1 MLLLPLNPASV
12 NLQAAAP
19 VGLGVASATVRV
31 FSLVSGS
38 EVNALAASAMSNPY
52 DAIWRFNWTPSS
64 LAVGNYIA
72 YYRFLDGGSNLLTAA
87 IDDLVVSYEL
97 TLLRQVA
104 TNRVKLSTSS
114 IQQTWYADD
123 QVTTIITKNCLD
135 NNGNPSATN
144 VFEEHP

>member
-1 MLLLPLNPASV
+1 MLLLPLNPTTV
-12 NLQAAAP
+12 NLTAVAP
-19 VGLGVASATVRV
+19 VGLSPASATVRV
-31 FSLVSGS
+31 FSIVSGS
-38 EVNALAASAMSNPY
+38 EVNSLAATALVNVY
-52 DAIWRFNWTPSS
+52 DTVWRFLWSPGS
-64 LAVGNYIA
+64 LGVGNYIA
-72 YYRFLDGGSNLLTAA
+72 YYRFLDGGSNLLAA
-87 IDDLVVSYEL
+87 ATDDLVVSYEL